1 NNKFFHQNTILII
14 FKNLNFNH
22 SEILKK
28 KSKELYLLPIY
39 LKNTCDGETNM
50 TEVLEELEEKYEKKK
65 KELDIH
71 RAERDRFDKEADEW
85 ADKRDEL
92 NKQTKEL
99 FKQAKEL
106 KDKRDELN
114 KAVQDLK
121 KEKEDLKEK
130 FSSNQNELKEIRKKV
145 IFQNKDRPNISQLK
159 KRLKDLENKQ
169 ETKVLTKEK
178 EAELVEE
185 IHNLHLQ
192 IERMKKEE
200 EEMVKNSQEYMEKKA
215 EFLGAKMK
223 LDEISKKIEEV
234 ANEAQTYH
242 DKAMEIFEKAQ
253 EIRKAAD
260 EAHQNYL
267 TAVQKAREEDS
278 LVHDIIKELKDFEKL
293 ITGLKVKQNASRK
306 QEKETE
312 LKKVAEGIFEK
323 FKKGEPLTTEDIL
336 ILQKAGFM

>member
-1 NNKFFHQNTILII
+1 
-14 FKNLNFNH
+14 
-22 SEILKK
+22 
-28 KSKELYLLPIY
+28 
-39 LKNTCDGETNM
+39 M

-71 RAERDRFDKEADEW
+71 KAERNRFDREADEW

-92 NKQTKEL
+92 NKQTKEI

-114 KAVQDLK
+114 KTVQELK
-121 KEKEDLKEK
+121 KEKEALREK
-130 FSSNQNELKEIRKKV
+130 YLALQNELKEIRKKV
-145 IFQNKDRPNISQLK
+145 VFSNKDRPAISQLK
-159 KRLKDLENKQ
+159 KRLRDLENKQ

-215 EFLGAKMK
+215 EFLGTKMK
-223 LDEISKKIEEV
+223 LDEIIRKIEEV
-234 ANEAQTYH
+234 ANEAQKYH
-242 DKAMEIFEKAQ
+242 DQAMEIFEKAQ

-260 EAHQNYL
+260 DAHQNYL
-267 TAVQKAREEDS
+267 TAAQKAREEDNI
-278 LVHDIIKELKDFEKL
+278 VHEIIKELKDFEKL
-293 ITGLKVKQNASRK
+293 ITGLKVKQSTTKR